1 MGDVKTNRRCLE
13 TAGCFTGIHFQARI
27 PQTLSGLDVQQ
38 LPSRARH
45 HLVLVFIVFAAEV
58 HKWRKLPPAEK
69 CGALASDLPESKSN
83 LVLIIIS
90 NYKGEQ

>member
-1 MGDVKTNRRCLE
+1 MSKQTVGVWRPQDASQE
-13 TAGCFTGIHFQARI
+13 FTFKPVSLRHF
-27 PQTLSGLDVQQ
+27 LDWMYSNFQVV
-38 LPSRARH
+38 P
-45 HLVLVFIVFAAEV
+45 VITWFVFFIVFAAEV

>member
-1 MGDVKTNRRCLE
+1 MLHRNSLSSPYPSDTFWTGC
-13 TAGCFTGIHFQARI
+13 TATSKSC
-27 PQTLSGLDVQQ
+27 
-38 LPSRARH
+38 PSSPGSFF
-45 HLVLVFIVFAAEV
+45 FIVFAAEV

>member
-45 HLVLVFIVFAAEV
+45 HLVRFFYSFRCRGAQVAQASPQRRSVE
-58 HKWRKLPPAEK
+58 RSPAIY
-69 CGALASDLPESKSN
+69 LSPN
-83 LVLIIIS
+83 LILC
-90 NYKGEQ
+90 

>member
-1 MGDVKTNRRCLE
+1 MYSN
-13 TAGCFTGIHFQARI
+13 FQVVPVI
-27 PQTLSGLDVQQ
+27 TWFVF
-38 LPSRARH
+38 
-45 HLVLVFIVFAAEV
+45 FIVFAAEV